1 MKNTTIST
9 ETLLVRSRSENMMLS
24 RVKGPNQ
31 AKPFKVREFYF
42 RNKTD
47 YEKFRKSLNLECKKQ
62 FLSSPYLSAK
72 LIANNDNFTAD
83 IRYLTP
89 AEIQDVHAQNL
100 FFKL

>member
-1 MKNTTIST
+1 MSYLEHRLIIAFFECGLSYNTNDTFPKLAEMKNTTILT

-24 RVKGPNQ
+24 RVKGLNQ

-62 FLSSPYLSAK
+62 FLSSPPCVL
-72 LIANNDNFTAD
+72 N
-83 IRYLTP
+83 
-89 AEIQDVHAQNL
+89 
-100 FFKL
+100 